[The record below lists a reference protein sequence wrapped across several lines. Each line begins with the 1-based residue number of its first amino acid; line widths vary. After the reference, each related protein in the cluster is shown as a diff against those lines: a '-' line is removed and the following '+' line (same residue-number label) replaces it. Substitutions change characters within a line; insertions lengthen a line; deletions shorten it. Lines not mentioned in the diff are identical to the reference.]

1 MRKVD
6 PMELVQLKLTITN
19 YLDKIR
25 LRLDELLP
33 DIDYLGELDFCT
45 VEHIDENGNK
55 ELIESCDPKERK
67 DIESKLNRTKKFE
80 SAKDAWKEAQDL
92 LVHEFTS
99 NKYISEP

>member
-1 MRKVD
+1 MRKID

-33 DIDYLGELDFCT
+33 DVDYLGVLDFCT

-55 ELIESCDPKERK
+55 ELIQSCD
-67 DIESKLNRTKKFE
+67 IEEQEKINTKIYPQLRYY
-80 SAKDAWKEAQDL
+80 D
-92 LVHEFTS
+92 V
-99 NKYISEP
+99 KYPHD